1 MSIVEEP
8 TPPNDS
14 PNPSPGQDHDPE
26 TLGQYLGQIRSKKNI
41 DLKKIALTTRINY
54 HILCSLENDSLDNL
68 PNRTY
73 LRGFVKCFA
82 REIGAE
88 EKHALKLFDKQLD
101 VCEPAPAS
109 AEKTTGV
116 NLRIN
121 SVFEQNLAQ
130 LTKIKNSAHK
140 IPGKYLIVGLVL
152 LGCLGGVIFFIQQ
165 TLIATQEAAQ
175 PPLEQNQDQAAA
187 PLPPTAS
194 PPPATKT
201 APPLKPEV
209 SPPPTPPPEGEE
221 KVTAQAKESISLS
234 AMQYPLYTL
243 SAQHP
248 KLGDNALFPDKI
260 RNSYTPGTEHVFI
273 NATRDDAWLVYQKS
287 QEPIKSFTL
296 KRGQTLFLRS
306 KEIKIFLGNLEA
318 VEIFY
323 NNQYLEAQA
332 INGVKSL
339 IFPHKLAKQAQI
351 PFFTYDQ
358 QQGKFFLT
366 TDSAQ
371 KQPPQ

>member
-14 PNPSPGQDHDPE
+14 PSPSPGQDHDPE
-26 TLGQYLGQIRSKKNI
+26 TLGQYLGQIRNKKNI
-41 DLKKIALTTRINY
+41 DLKKIAVTTRINY

-101 VCEPAPAS
+101 VPELAPANP
-109 AEKTTGV
+109 EKTTGA

-121 SVFEQNLAQ
+121 SVFEQNFAQ
-130 LTKIKNSAHK
+130 LTKIKSGAHK
-140 IPGKYLIVGLVL
+140 IPGKYWIAGLVF

-175 PPLEQNQDQAAA
+175 SPLNQA
-187 PLPPTAS
+187 P
-194 PPPATKT
+194 
-201 APPLKPEV
+201 APPLKSEVSPLPPPKAEV
-209 SPPPTPPPEGEE
+209 SPPPPTTPEGGE

-248 KLGDNALFPDKI
+248 KLEDNALFPDKI
-260 RNSYTPGTEHVFI
+260 RNAYAPGTEYVFI
-273 NATRDDAWLVYQKS
+273 NAVRDDAWLVYQKS

-296 KRGQTLFLRS
+296 KRGRTLFLRA
-306 KEIKIFLGNLEA
+306 KEIKIFLGNLGA

-332 INGVKSL
+332 VNGVKSL
-339 IFPHKLAKQAQI
+339 IFPHKLAKQAKI
-351 PFFTYDQ
+351 PFFIYDQ

-366 TDSAQ
+366 NDSTQ
-371 KQPPQ
+371 KQPLQ